1 MEDARVGCARK
12 EAMMAKEE
20 KVVLLTQDAYDKLKE
35 ELTYREG
42 EYRDEITQRIAAAR
56 AEGDLSENGGYQAAR
71 EEQGKNEGRIN
82 ELIVKLRNAKI
93 MEAPDAGTVGNGSI
107 VTIDMGGR
115 EMVYVLGSRD
125 IAVATDYDVISPESP
140 IGAAILG
147 AKEGDT
153 VSYKAPNG
161 REISVT
167 ITKATP
173 LQ

>member
-1 MEDARVGCARK
+1 
-12 EAMMAKEE
+12 MAEEE

-93 MEAPDAGTVGNGSI
+93 VQAPEEGTVGNGSL
-107 VTIDMGGR
+107 VTIELGGN
-115 EMVYVLGSRD
+115 EMRYVLGARD
-125 IAVATDYDVISPESP
+125 MASVSEYDVLSEDSP
-140 IGAAILG
+140 IGKAIIG
-147 AKEGDT
+147 AKAGDT
-153 VSYKAPNG
+153 VSYQAPNG
-161 REISVT
+161 RTISVT
-167 ITKATP
+167 IKDAKP